1 MILPYPVA
9 PQTESVK
16 FASSLGAGWNLG
28 NTLDSWQIPEPDN
41 TEICWGNP
49 KAEKALFSL
58 LKESGFNSVR
68 IPVTWFQHLDADG
81 RIEEDWLDRVN
92 EVVDYVLDNGM
103 FAILNTQHDD
113 QDWLIT
119 DNEHEQ
125 NATSILVNLWKQI
138 AQRFA
143 DYDEKLIFDI
153 MNEPRVVGVETEWD
167 GNPEARQI
175 INRMNSAALKAIRE
189 SGGNNADR
197 YIFITDYA
205 ASDIEENYTA
215 LEIPDDSHIMVSL
228 HYYPGTAHRSEFN
241 DCAEKLSLKEKYNI
255 YKKLRGFYKT
265 FAAKGIGVCI
275 TECGWTDRE
284 NLENLAERAKFVVS
298 TANKF
303 GFCCFVWDNGADFR
317 LIDRNELKIAYPE
330 YTNAITNQRVRYSR
344 NSYENKMA

>member
-125 NATSILVNLWKQI
+125 NATSILVNLWQQI

-143 DYDEKLIFDI
+143 DYDEKRIVITHCGEHLATFDT
-153 MNEPRVVGVETEWD
+153 P
-167 GNPEARQI
+167 
-175 INRMNSAALKAIRE
+175 
-189 SGGNNADR
+189 
-197 YIFITDYA
+197 
-205 ASDIEENYTA
+205 
-215 LEIPDDSHIMVSL
+215 SL
-228 HYYPGTAHRSEFN
+228 
-241 DCAEKLSLKEKYNI
+241 
-255 YKKLRGFYKT
+255 
-265 FAAKGIGVCI
+265 
-275 TECGWTDRE
+275 
-284 NLENLAERAKFVVS
+284 
-298 TANKF
+298 
-303 GFCCFVWDNGADFR
+303 
-317 LIDRNELKIAYPE
+317 
-330 YTNAITNQRVRYSR
+330 
-344 NSYENKMA
+344 